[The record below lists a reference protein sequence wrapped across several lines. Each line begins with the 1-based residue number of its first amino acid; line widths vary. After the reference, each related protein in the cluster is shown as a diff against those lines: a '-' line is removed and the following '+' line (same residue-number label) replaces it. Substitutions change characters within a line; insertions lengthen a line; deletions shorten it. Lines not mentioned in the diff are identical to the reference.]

1 VTEISCGICCRR
13 QRAADAESGLVNLK
27 GTVPIQ
33 RITTAVIAI
42 PILAAAIQWGGSSLF
57 CWIIAIAAG
66 MALFELLGMAPVQS
80 AVSKLSIITAG
91 VSIVLLVDQYRP
103 HLLYESMQ
111 YQSTLFGMLMTAP
124 ALLTYAVLLS
134 VLALYPRKSFFM
146 AAPFVAFLGVL
157 YISLFLS
164 YLILLYNNH
173 NGKEWIFFLLIV
185 LWCNDTGAYACG
197 RTLGRIKL
205 SPLVSPNKTVEGAVG
220 GLGFSMIAALSVK
233 MYLLT
238 VLSFT
243 QAAVLGLVIAV
254 SGQAGDLCESA
265 LKRHFGCKDSGSMLP
280 GHGGMLDR
288 IDSLLFAAPIAYYCK
303 LMIV

>member
-1 VTEISCGICCRR
+1 VK
-13 QRAADAESGLVNLK
+13 LK

-42 PILAAAIQWGGSSLF
+42 PLLAAAIQWGGPALF
-57 CWIIAIAAG
+57 SWIIAIASG
-66 MALFELLGMAPVQS
+66 MALFELLAMAPVQS
-80 AVSKLSIITAG
+80 ALSRMSILIAG
-91 VSIVLLVDQYRP
+91 VSIVLLVHQYRAY
-103 HLLYESMQ
+103 LLYERMQ
-111 YQSTLFGMLMTAP
+111 YQSTFFGMLMTAP
-124 ALLTYAVLLS
+124 ALLTYAALLS
-134 VLALYPRKSFFM
+134 VLARYPRKSFFM
-146 AAPFVAFLGVL
+146 AVPFVAFLGVL

-164 YLILLYNNH
+164 YLILLYNGQD
-173 NGKEWIFFLLIV
+173 GKQWIFFLLIV

-197 RTLGRIKL
+197 RTLGRLKL
-205 SPLVSPNKTVEGAVG
+205 APLVSPNKTVEGAVG
-220 GLGFSMIAALSVK
+220 GLGFSLIAALFVK

-265 LKRHFGCKDSGSMLP
+265 IKRHFSCKDSGSMLP
-280 GHGGMLDR
+280 GHGGMFDR

-303 LMIV
+303 LMIA